1 MLYLHNR
8 PRVDFATYAL
18 VTQTLPAYRHKLLRI
33 IHDPREGRAPTLT
46 GEQAPIKK
54 AWLML
59 YDKKIKGQYD
69 IDLTRW
75 VCSCGTQKF
84 HSYMLCKHLVQAVP
98 CPSPDW
104 WATVIR
110 HPTWPFYNIR
120 NLLSL
125 EEQARIPEPEPLGNY
140 VWLKRMH
147 GEEFDSNTPVPSSSL
162 VCIYH
167 LLCVT
172 LTWAA

>member
-1 MLYLHNR
+1 
-8 PRVDFATYAL
+8 
-18 VTQTLPAYRHKLLRI
+18 
-33 IHDPREGRAPTLT
+33 
-46 GEQAPIKK
+46 
-54 AWLML
+54 ML
-59 YDKKIKGQYD
+59 YDRKIKGQYD

-98 CPSPDW
+98 RPSPDW

-110 HPTWPFYNIR
+110 RPTIPFYDIR
-120 NLLSL
+120 NLLSPADRAQL
-125 EEQARIPEPEPLGNY
+125 PEPEELGNY

-147 GEEFDSNTPVPSSSL
+147 GEQFDSNTAVLSSSL

-167 LLCVT
+167 FNCNYTNLGHVVAF
-172 LTWAA
+172 LTFTATSHWPGWYITRE